1 MKYLVVISYLLL
13 APFLGQAQ
21 EVHQELQETVRAE
34 VIKIISEEV
43 RDVIG
48 TDIDTV
54 VQEVL
59 VEIRSGERVGER
71 ASFETDLMRLS
82 VGDHI
87 YVNRLIS
94 IDGVEY
100 YNFKDADRT
109 VPLTLLLVLFAGV
122 LWWLSGYQGLRALAS
137 LGLSVL
143 ILLFVL
149 VPLLLNG
156 YSPAWV
162 SILVAG
168 PMLAVTLFL
177 THGFH
182 TRVWMAFWG
191 TFGAVIA
198 TCALA
203 ATWVSF
209 ARFTGLTSDASVY
222 LNFSTQ
228 GSLDFGGLLLGS
240 IIIGILGVLD
250 DVAITQA
257 SVVRELKEADPT
269 LPFRGLYMRALRVG
283 RDHVG
288 SLVNTLAFAYMG
300 TSLPLVLLL
309 AKANSDIVFSLNQ
322 ETVAVELVRIFVG
335 SIGLM
340 LAVPFTTLIAAWWY
354 EKHLHEENGGEHH
367 HYH

>member
-1 MKYLVVISYLLL
+1 MRYALAILFFFPILL
-13 APFLGQAQ
+13 GAQ

-34 VIKIISEEV
+34 VIRIISEET
-43 RDVIG
+43 RDIIG
-48 TDIDTV
+48 TDADAV

-59 VEIRSGERVGER
+59 VEIQGGLRKGENV
-71 ASFETDLMRLS
+71 SFETDLMPLS
-82 VGDHI
+82 VGDRI
-87 YVNRLIS
+87 YVNRLVS

-100 YNFKDADRT
+100 FNFKDIDRT
-109 VPLTLLLVLFAGV
+109 VPLILLVILFAGI
-122 LWWLSGYQGLRALAS
+122 LWWLSGFQGLRALLS
-137 LGLSVL
+137 LGLSAL
-143 ILLFVL
+143 ILFFVL

-177 THGFH
+177 THGIH

-198 TCALA
+198 TCILA
-203 ATWVSF
+203 ASWVSF
-209 ARFTGLTSDASVY
+209 ARFTGLSSDASIY

-257 SVVRELKEADPT
+257 SVVRELKQANAS
-269 LPFRGLYMRALRVG
+269 LPFRELYLRALRVG

-300 TSLPLVLLL
+300 VSLPLVLLL

-322 ETVAVELVRIFVG
+322 EMVAVELVRIFVG

-354 EKHLHEENGGEHH
+354 EKHPSEEGGEGHG
-367 HYH
+367 HYHG